1 MAYDPNSNS
10 DTTNQSRPVVHDRST
25 SGGMSPLL
33 IGGIVIVVLIALA
46 VAFNFVNFDTSG
58 KVKAPSVSVS
68 GGELPSVQMETAD
81 IKLGTETKTVE
92 LPTLDVQKPGDD
104 GSAKK

>member
-1 MAYDPNSNS
+1 
-10 DTTNQSRPVVHDRST
+10 
-25 SGGMSPLL
+25 MSPLL
-33 IGGIVIVVLIALA
+33 IGGIAVAVVIALA
-46 VAFNFVNFDTSG
+46 FAFNFINFDTSG
-58 KVKAPSVSVS
+58 QVKAPTVSVN